1 MRTFDLHGFRHEEA
15 RRATIRFVEDN
26 WGSGEEVFIVSG
38 NSNQMKKV
46 VSMVLD
52 EYKLDYTVDVGH
64 IKTTF
69 E

>member
-1 MRTFDLHGFRHEEA
+1 MRKLDLHGFRHEEA
-15 RRATIRFVEDN
+15 RRETIRFVEDN

-46 VSMVLD
+46 VATVLD
-52 EYKLDYTVDVGH
+52 EYKLDYTIDVGH
-64 IKTTF
+64 IKTCF